1 MKLCQRRTFWAHRE
15 PIIGMLGQGQPDAQF
30 SKAAPVIACM
40 YSRLLSSLKVM
51 DKLTKAAIGRGRNTG
66 EPPTIQQRRNS

>member
-15 PIIGMLGQGQPDAQF
+15 PITGILGQGQPDAQF

-40 YSRLLSSLKVM
+40 YSWLLSSLKVM
-51 DKLTKAAIGRGRNTG
+51 DKLTRAAIGRGSITG
-66 EPPTIQQRRNS
+66 EPPTIQQKCNL